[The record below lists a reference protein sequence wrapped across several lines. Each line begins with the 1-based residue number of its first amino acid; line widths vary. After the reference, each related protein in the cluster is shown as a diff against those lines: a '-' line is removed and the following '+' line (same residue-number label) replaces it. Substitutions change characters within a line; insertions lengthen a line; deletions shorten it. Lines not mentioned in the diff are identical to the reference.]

1 LPNSR
6 DSAKRHRQN
15 QRRRAHNRSIRSR
28 VRTITKVF
36 EVSVDKQDKAEAE
49 SHYAEFAKL
58 IDKAAG
64 KGLYHRNTAA
74 RKKSRMH
81 KKLAALI

>member
-1 LPNSR
+1 M
-6 DSAKRHRQN
+6 
-15 QRRRAHNRSIRSR
+15 
-28 VRTITKVF
+28 RTATRVF
-36 EVSVDKQDKAEAE
+36 EASVDNRDRVKAET
-49 SHYAEFAKL
+49 HYAEFTKL

-81 KKLAALI
+81 KKLATLI